1 MKQTRNNDYKIVRK
15 QGFKMRLDKIIVKN
29 YRLLKDTEIDVEEEL
44 SIIIGRNNTGKTS
57 LLKIMNT
64 FLGTS
69 DETLTIND
77 FSIDAQ
83 RQLFDL
89 YKKDI
94 EEKPYSFDPI
104 SLQLKIRYDATDD
117 ISKAAPLIMD
127 LNDKSK
133 ILILQFEYGL
143 SYTNFVDLKHD
154 FTNYKNSLK
163 SSNTPNDDF
172 DETKEFLEFVK
183 NNKGYFE
190 KSMYAIDPT
199 PNSNNNRRKLDKSFS
214 LSKVIAMEVIGASRE
229 VKNDRRA
236 HSLSSLA
243 DEHYQSKKSAGGRVN
258 KPLNELQDLLRK
270 TDRQLTDEYQ
280 LIFKSILDDIAKM
293 SYNRNETP
301 IRIESHIK
309 ENSLLKDN
317 TLFTYEN
324 NSIALPE
331 DHNGLGYMNL
341 FSIIFSINNK
351 IDKLAE
357 KDALINIL
365 YLEEPEA
372 HTHPQMQYVF
382 IEHIKKVLSDHTKK
396 SNLKNLQTI
405 MSSHSPQMV
414 SMCDFEDIK
423 YFRREN
429 NNTTI
434 SINLS
439 SLKDKMT
446 DSESNA
452 KKEQTD
458 SESNAK
464 KEQTDSESNAKKE
477 QAERAYRFV
486 KQYVTLEKTELFFSE
501 KAILVEGDTERIL
514 MHAMM
519 QKLDNYYK
527 KEKKYLAAGNLLS
540 QDIAILSVGAYSQH
554 FKELLSLLGIKTLII
569 TDLDSQ
575 RPKTGNSNGFEACD
589 PNDEN
594 ASRTGNTSLKVF
606 FEEEELNY
614 FVKLSEKNKILSSKD
629 GGRTWQADE
638 EGHLRIAFQAYEGK
652 GAAPRRTF
660 EDAFFAEGNNMNFVA
675 EKKNEF
681 TGLKNKNNIQKDS
694 TDYYNVGMNCISSK
708 PAFALDLLMLD
719 TDEGGITWE
728 IPRYIKEGLIWLQK

>member
-1 MKQTRNNDYKIVRK
+1 MIIKLLGK

-452 KKEQTD
+452 KKEQ
-458 SESNAK
+458 
-464 KEQTDSESNAKKE
+464 
-477 QAERAYRFV
+477 AERAYRFV

-527 KEKKYLAAGNLLS
+527 KKKN
-540 QDIAILSVGAYSQH
+540 ILQQ
-554 FKELLSLLGIKTLII
+554 EI
-569 TDLDSQ
+569 
-575 RPKTGNSNGFEACD
+575 
-589 PNDEN
+589 
-594 ASRTGNTSLKVF
+594 F
-606 FEEEELNY
+606 FL
-614 FVKLSEKNKILSSKD
+614 KIL
-629 GGRTWQADE
+629 Q
-638 EGHLRIAFQAYEGK
+638 FYQ
-652 GAAPRRTF
+652 
-660 EDAFFAEGNNMNFVA
+660 
-675 EKKNEF
+675 
-681 TGLKNKNNIQKDS
+681 
-694 TDYYNVGMNCISSK
+694 
-708 PAFALDLLMLD
+708 
-719 TDEGGITWE
+719 
-728 IPRYIKEGLIWLQK
+728 

>member
-1 MKQTRNNDYKIVRK
+1 MIIKLLGK

-214 LSKVIAMEVIGASRE
+214 LSKVIAMEIIGASRE

-439 SLKDKMT
+439 SLKDKM
-446 DSESNA
+446 
-452 KKEQTD
+452 
-458 SESNAK
+458 
-464 KEQTDSESNAKKE
+464 TDSESNAKKE

>member
-1 MKQTRNNDYKIVRK
+1 MIIKLLGK

-69 DETLTIND
+69 D
-77 FSIDAQ
+77 
-83 RQLFDL
+83 
-89 YKKDI
+89 
-94 EEKPYSFDPI
+94 I

-464 KEQTDSESNAKKE
+464 KEQ
-477 QAERAYRFV
+477 AERAYRFV

-606 FEEEELNY
+606 FEKEELNY

>member
-1 MKQTRNNDYKIVRK
+1 MIIKLLGK

-452 KKEQTD
+452 KKEQ
-458 SESNAK
+458 
-464 KEQTDSESNAKKE
+464 
-477 QAERAYRFV
+477 AERAYRFV

>member
-89 YKKDI
+89 YKKKI
-94 EEKPYSFDPI
+94 EEEAYSFAPI
-104 SLQLKIRYDATDD
+104 SLQLKIRYDDTDD

-143 SYTNFVDLKHD
+143 SYTNFVDLQHD

-163 SSNTPNDDF
+163 SSNTSSDDF

-183 NNKGYFE
+183 NNKDYFE
-190 KSMYAIDPT
+190 KSMYAVDPT

-243 DEHYQSKKSAGGRVN
+243 DEHYQSKISASGRVN
-258 KPLNELQDLLRK
+258 KPLNELQDLIRK

-280 LIFKSILDDIAKM
+280 SIFKSILDDIAKM
-293 SYNRNETP
+293 SYNQKETP

-309 ENSLLKDN
+309 ESSLLKDN

-414 SMCDFEDIK
+414 SMCDFKDIK
-423 YFRREN
+423 YFRREK

-439 SLKDKMT
+439 SLRDKMR
-446 DSESNA
+446 DSES
-452 KKEQTD
+452 K
-458 SESNAK
+458 
-464 KEQTDSESNAKKE
+464 AKKE
-477 QAERAYRFV
+477 QADRAYRFV
-486 KQYVTLEKTELFFSE
+486 KQYVTLEKAELFFSK

-527 KEKKYLAAGNLLS
+527 KEKEYLAAGNLLS

-554 FKELLSLLGIKTLII
+554 FKELLSLLGIKTLIV

-589 PNDEN
+589 PNDKN
-594 ASRTGNTSLKVF
+594 ASCTGNTSLKVF

-652 GAAPRRTF
+652 EAAPRRTF

-681 TGLKNKNNIQKDS
+681 TGLKNRNNIQKNS
-694 TDYYNVGMNCISSK
+694 TDYYNVGMNCIGSK

-719 TDEGGITWE
+719 NNEEGSTWE